1 MAGLAAAGIQS
12 GAAVLRY
19 GVGPSTWRTGTL
31 RPLVLRQAD
40 SVHPTGVLGADIH
53 TGEAQAVTELAGRTV
68 GVGEA
73 AHGSAANHGVGGIS
87 FELARRTGAAG

>member
-12 GAAVLRY
+12 GTAVLGYR
-19 GVGPSTWRTGTL
+19 VGPSTGGAGTL

-40 SVHPTGVLGADIH
+40 CIDSTGVLGADIH
-53 TGEAQAVTELAGRTV
+53 TGEAQSVTELAGRTV
-68 GVGEA
+68 SVGEA
-73 AHGSAANHGVGGIS
+73 AHSSAANHGVGGVS